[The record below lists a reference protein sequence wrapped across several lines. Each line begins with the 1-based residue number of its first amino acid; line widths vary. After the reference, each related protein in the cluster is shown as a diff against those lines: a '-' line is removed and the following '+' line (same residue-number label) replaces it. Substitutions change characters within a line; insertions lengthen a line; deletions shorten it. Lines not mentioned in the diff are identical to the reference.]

1 MEGII
6 RVSLRQ
12 KQSRSK
18 PSPDSMVDER
28 EAKETYYRGKRDLP
42 WPPDSMGDEIEGLS
56 QDVEPDPKFPEL
68 RFLPGRESSES
79 ISEFAAGAVA
89 EPSEAQTQP
98 PARMKLGESAPASF
112 LCAPESASAGCAGNA
127 MPLSTVVER
136 MDR

>member
-1 MEGII
+1 MMGEK
-6 RVSLRQ
+6 RA
-12 KQSRSK
+12 
-18 PSPDSMVDER
+18 ER
-28 EAKETYYRGKRDLP
+28 MRDL
-42 WPPDSMGDEIEGLS
+42 D
-56 QDVEPDPKFPEL
+56 KL
-68 RFLPGRESSES
+68 RTEDDKVK
-79 ISEFAAGAVA
+79 AVA